1 MVGIITIYN
10 LAFYNVIKI
19 VNMQA
24 STFGKLNIIL
34 AVYGLKTIT
43 EQIRDLVT
51 DGNIQTLNFTV
62 DNKTIGED
70 GWRGQRKSI
79 TILYNY
85 DGGDLQ
91 VEAAKE
97 GDVMLINPDKIK
109 AQRSVN
115 EDVTKGK
122 NKLTILAA
130 SYGPQ
135 DITDKVRD
143 LIAYSSLSFTID
155 NAVLGDTWN
164 GVAKT
169 LVLVLGSGNQVK
181 EVKVFAEREFCDI
194 NLTETMAVG

>member
-1 MVGIITIYN
+1 
-10 LAFYNVIKI
+10 
-19 VNMQA
+19 MQA
-24 STFGKLNIIL
+24 KTFGKLNIIV

-43 EQIRDLVT
+43 EQIKSLVI
-51 DGNIQTLNFTV
+51 DGKIQTLNFKV
-62 DNKTIGED
+62 NNEVIEED

-97 GDVMLINPDKIK
+97 GDILVINPDKIK
-109 AQRSVN
+109 VQRSIN

-122 NKLTILAA
+122 SKLTIMAA
-130 SYGPQ
+130 SYGPH
-135 DITDKVRD
+135 DVTDKIRD
-143 LIAYSSLSFTID
+143 LIACNSLSFTTD

-169 LVLVLGSGNQVK
+169 LVLVPGFGDQVK
-181 EVKVFAEREFCDI
+181 GVKVFAEREFCDI
-194 NLTETMAVG
+194 NLNETVTIGQE